1 MVTIP
6 IKGGDE
12 VELRVL
18 RYFLTLAREE
28 SISRAAE
35 ALYITQPTL
44 SRQLAEL
51 EEELGVQL
59 FERGKRKITLT
70 QEGVLLRRR
79 AEEMTELADKTERE
93 LRERSEH
100 LAGVVSV
107 GAAET
112 VAAELLVRAV
122 DSFRTKYP
130 DVTFALDAGIADH
143 VKERLDAGLLDLGLL
158 IEPGDIAK
166 YDFLRL
172 GIDDRCGILM
182 NAAAPLARKQFV
194 TAEDLLGLPVVGP
207 AREGVRQFYRN
218 ALGETFDRLNFIATF
233 NLVNNAAWFARL
245 NVGYVFTIE
254 GTLRHFG
261 VPELCFRPFAPELRQ
276 TTFLVRKKYQPVP
289 RAVQAFIDEV
299 AMLVRHDNA

>member
-1 MVTIP
+1 M
-6 IKGGDE
+6 
-12 VELRVL
+12 ELRVL

-51 EEELGVQL
+51 EEELGVRL
-59 FERGKRKITLT
+59 FERGKRKIELT
-70 QEGVLLRRR
+70 EEGVLLRRR

-93 LRERSEH
+93 LRERTER

-122 DSFRTKYP
+122 DSFRKKYP
-130 DVTFALDAGIADH
+130 EVAFELDAGIADRI
-143 VKERLDAGLLDLGLL
+143 KERIDAGLLDLGLL

-182 NAAAPLARKQFV
+182 NAAAPLAQREFV
-194 TAEDLLGLPVVGP
+194 TAEDLVGLPVVGP
-207 AREGVRQFYRN
+207 AREGIRQFYRN
-218 ALGETFDRLNFIATF
+218 GLGEAFDRLNFIASF
-233 NLVNNAAWFARL
+233 DLVNNAAWFARL

-261 VPELCFRPFAPELRQ
+261 SSELCFRPFCPELRQ
-276 TTFLVRKKYQPVP
+276 STFLVWKKYQPVS
-289 RAVQAFIDEV
+289 RAVRAFIDEV
-299 AMLVRHDNA
+299 AMLARHDNA

>member
-1 MVTIP
+1 M
-6 IKGGDE
+6 
-12 VELRVL
+12 ELRVL

-51 EEELGVQL
+51 EEELGVRL

-70 QEGVLLRRR
+70 EDGLLLRRR

-93 LRERSEH
+93 LRERTER

-112 VAAELLVRAV
+112 VASELLVRAV
-122 DSFRTKYP
+122 DSFRRKYP
-130 DVTFALDAGIADH
+130 DVTFELDAGIADR
-143 VKERLDAGLLDLGLL
+143 VKERIDAGLLDLGLL

-166 YDFLRL
+166 YDFVRL

-182 NAAAPLARKQFV
+182 NASAPLAQKQSV

-218 ALGETFDRLNFIATF
+218 ALGETFDQLNFIATF

-261 VPELCFRPFAPELRQ
+261 TPDLCFRPFSPELRQ
-276 TTFLVRKKYQPVP
+276 STFLVWKKYQPVS
-289 RAVQAFIDEV
+289 RAVTKFIEHLKKNVDPV
-299 AMLVRHDNA
+299 GGLL

>member
-59 FERGKRKITLT
+59 FERGKRRITLT

-276 TTFLVRKKYQPVP
+276 TTFLVWKKYQPVP

-299 AMLVRHDNA
+299 AMLARHDNA

>member
-1 MVTIP
+1 M
-6 IKGGDE
+6 
-12 VELRVL
+12 ELRVL

-28 SISRAAE
+28 SISRAAD

-51 EEELGVQL
+51 EEELGVRL

-70 QEGVLLRRR
+70 EEGVLLRRR

-93 LRERSEH
+93 LRKSSEQF
-100 LAGVVSV
+100 AGVVSI

-122 DSFRTKYP
+122 DSLRKKYP
-130 DVTFALDAGIADH
+130 EVTFQLDAGIADH
-143 VKERLDAGLLDLGLL
+143 VKERIDAGLLDLGLL

-182 NAAAPLARKQFV
+182 NASASLAEKEYV
-194 TAEDLLGLPVVGP
+194 TVEDLDGLPVVGP

-218 ALGETFDRLNFIATF
+218 ALGEKFDKLNMIATF

-261 VPELCFRPFAPELRQ
+261 TPDLCFRPFYPELRQ
-276 TTFLVRKKYQPVP
+276 STFFVWKKYQPLS

-299 AMLVRHDNA
+299 SMLIRHKDA

>member
-1 MVTIP
+1 M
-6 IKGGDE
+6 
-12 VELRVL
+12 ELRVL

-28 SISRAAE
+28 SISRAAD

-51 EEELGVQL
+51 EEELGVRL

-70 QEGVLLRRR
+70 EEGVLLRRR

-93 LRERSEH
+93 LRKSSEQF
-100 LAGVVSV
+100 AGVVSI

-122 DSFRTKYP
+122 DSLRKKYP
-130 DVTFALDAGIADH
+130 EVTFQLDAGIADH
-143 VKERLDAGLLDLGLL
+143 VKERIDAGLLDLGLL
-158 IEPGDIAK
+158 IEPGDITK

-182 NAAAPLARKQFV
+182 NASAPLAEKEYV
-194 TAEDLLGLPVVGP
+194 TVEDLDGLPVVGP
-207 AREGVRQFYRN
+207 AREGVKQFYRN
-218 ALGETFDRLNFIATF
+218 ALGEKFDKLNMIATF

-261 VPELCFRPFAPELRQ
+261 TPDLCFRPFYPELRQ
-276 TTFLVRKKYQPVP
+276 SAFLVWKKYQPIS

-299 AMLVRHDNA
+299 SMLIRHEDA

>member
-1 MVTIP
+1 M
-6 IKGGDE
+6 
-12 VELRVL
+12 ELRVL

-44 SRQLAEL
+44 SRQLSDL
-51 EEELGVQL
+51 EAELGVQL
-59 FERGKRKITLT
+59 FTRGKRKITLT
-70 QEGVLLRRR
+70 EEGVLLRRR

-93 LRERSEH
+93 LRARTER

-112 VAAELLVRAV
+112 YASELLVRAI
-122 DSFRTKYP
+122 DSFRKKYP
-130 DVTFALDAGIADH
+130 DVTFQLDAGIADH
-143 VKERLDAGLLDLGLL
+143 VKERIDAGLLDLGLL

-172 GIDDRCGILM
+172 GVEDRCGILM
-182 NAAAPLARKQFV
+182 NASAPLAEREYV
-194 TAEDLLGLPVVGP
+194 TVQDLAGLPVVGP

-218 ALGETFDRLNFIATF
+218 ALGEAFDRLNFIASF

-245 NVGYVFTIE
+245 GTGYVFTIE

-261 VPELCFRPFAPELRQ
+261 TPDLVFRPFRPELHQ
-276 TTFLVRKKYQPVP
+276 STFLVWKKYQPLS
-289 RAVQAFIDEV
+289 RAVQAFIEEM

>member
-1 MVTIP
+1 M
-6 IKGGDE
+6 
-12 VELRVL
+12 ELRVL

-51 EEELGVQL
+51 EEELGVRL
-59 FERGKRKITLT
+59 FERGKRKIELT
-70 QEGVLLRRR
+70 EEGVLLRRR

-93 LRERSEH
+93 LRERTER

-122 DSFRTKYP
+122 DSFRKKYP
-130 DVTFALDAGIADH
+130 EVTFELDAGIADRI
-143 VKERLDAGLLDLGLL
+143 KERIDAGLLDLGLL

-182 NAAAPLARKQFV
+182 NAAAPLAQREFV
-194 TAEDLLGLPVVGP
+194 TAEDLVGLPVV
-207 AREGVRQFYRN
+207 
-218 ALGETFDRLNFIATF
+218 
-233 NLVNNAAWFARL
+233 LVNNAAWFARL

-261 VPELCFRPFAPELRQ
+261 SSELCFRPFCPELRQ
-276 TTFLVRKKYQPVP
+276 STFLVWKKYQPVS
-289 RAVQAFIDEV
+289 RAVRAFIDEV
-299 AMLVRHDNA
+299 AMLARHDNA

>member
-1 MVTIP
+1 M
-6 IKGGDE
+6 
-12 VELRVL
+12 ELRVL
-18 RYFLTLAREE
+18 RYFLTVVREE

-35 ALYITQPTL
+35 ALFITQPTL

-51 EEELGVQL
+51 EEELGVKL
-59 FERGKRKITLT
+59 FERGKRKIALT
-70 QEGVLLRRR
+70 EEGVLLRRR

-93 LRERSEH
+93 LRERTER
-100 LAGVVSV
+100 LAGTVSI

-122 DSFRTKYP
+122 DSFRKKYP
-130 DVTFALDAGIADH
+130 EVTFRLDAGIADH
-143 VKERLDAGLLDLGLL
+143 VKERIDAGLLDLGLL

-182 NAAAPLARKQFV
+182 NSAAPLAQKECV
-194 TAEDLLGLPVVGP
+194 TVEDLVGLPVVGP

-218 ALGETFDRLNFIATF
+218 ALGESFDRLNFIATF

-261 VPELCFRPFAPELRQ
+261 APELCFRPFAPDLRQ
-276 TTFLVRKKYQPVP
+276 SAFLVWKKYQPVP
-289 RAVQAFIDEV
+289 RAVQAFIDEI
-299 AMLVRHDNA
+299 AMLVRHDGA

>member
-1 MVTIP
+1 M
-6 IKGGDE
+6 
-12 VELRVL
+12 ELRVL

-51 EEELGVQL
+51 EEELGVRL

-70 QEGVLLRRR
+70 EDGLLLRRR

-93 LRERSEH
+93 LRERTER

-112 VAAELLVRAV
+112 VASELLVRAV
-122 DSFRTKYP
+122 DSFRRKYP
-130 DVTFALDAGIADH
+130 DVTFELDAGIADR
-143 VKERLDAGLLDLGLL
+143 VKERIDAGLLDLGLL

-166 YDFLRL
+166 YDFVRL

-182 NAAAPLARKQFV
+182 NASAPLAQKQSV
-194 TAEDLLGLPVVGP
+194 TSEDLLGLPVVGP

-218 ALGETFDRLNFIATF
+218 ALGETFDQLNFIATF

-261 VPELCFRPFAPELRQ
+261 TPDLCFRPFSPELRQ
-276 TTFLVRKKYQPVP
+276 STFLVWKKYQPVS
-289 RAVQAFIDEV
+289 RAVRAFIEEL
-299 AMLVRHDNA
+299 AMLARHDGA

>member
-1 MVTIP
+1 M
-6 IKGGDE
+6 
-12 VELRVL
+12 ELRVL

-70 QEGVLLRRR
+70 EEGVLLRRR

-93 LRERSEH
+93 LRERTER
-100 LAGVVSV
+100 LAGVVSI
-107 GAAET
+107 GAAES
-112 VAAELLVRAV
+112 VASEHLVRAI
-122 DSFRTKYP
+122 DSFRKKYP
-130 DVTFALDAGIADH
+130 EVTFEVLSGIADR

-182 NAAAPLARKQFV
+182 NAAAPLANKEFV

-218 ALGETFDRLNFIATF
+218 GLGEAFDRLNFVASF
-233 NLVNNAAWFARL
+233 DLVNNAAWFARL
-245 NVGYVFTIE
+245 NAAYVFTIE

-261 VPELCFRPFAPELRQ
+261 VPELVFRPFRPELRQ
-276 TTFLVRKKYQPVP
+276 STFLVWKKYQPLS
-289 RAVQAFIDEV
+289 RAVQAFIEEFP
-299 AMLVRHDNA
+299 MLTRHDDV

>member
-1 MVTIP
+1 M
-6 IKGGDE
+6 
-12 VELRVL
+12 ELRVL

-51 EEELGVQL
+51 EEELGVRL
-59 FERGKRKITLT
+59 FERGKRKIELT
-70 QEGVLLRRR
+70 EEGVLLRRR

-93 LRERSEH
+93 LRERTER

-122 DSFRTKYP
+122 DSFRKKYP
-130 DVTFALDAGIADH
+130 EVTFELDAGIADRI
-143 VKERLDAGLLDLGLL
+143 KERIDAGLLDLGLL

-182 NAAAPLARKQFV
+182 NAAAPLAQREFV
-194 TAEDLLGLPVVGP
+194 TAEDLVGLSVVGP
-207 AREGVRQFYRN
+207 AREGIRQFYRN
-218 ALGETFDRLNFIATF
+218 GLGEAFDRLNFIASF
-233 NLVNNAAWFARL
+233 DLVNNAAWFARL

-261 VPELCFRPFAPELRQ
+261 SSELCFRPFCPELRQ
-276 TTFLVRKKYQPVP
+276 STFLVWKKYQPVS
-289 RAVQAFIDEV
+289 RAVRAFIDEV
-299 AMLVRHDNA
+299 AMLARHDNA

>member
-1 MVTIP
+1 M
-6 IKGGDE
+6 
-12 VELRVL
+12 ELRVL

-28 SISRAAE
+28 SISRTAE

-51 EEELGVQL
+51 EEELGVRL
-59 FERGKRKITLT
+59 FERGKRKIELT
-70 QEGVLLRRR
+70 EEGVLLRRR

-93 LRERSEH
+93 LRERTER

-122 DSFRTKYP
+122 DSFRKKYP
-130 DVTFALDAGIADH
+130 EVTFELDAGIADRI
-143 VKERLDAGLLDLGLL
+143 KERIDAGLLDLGLL

-182 NAAAPLARKQFV
+182 NAAAPLAQREFV
-194 TAEDLLGLPVVGP
+194 TAEDLVGLPVVGP
-207 AREGVRQFYRN
+207 AREGIRQFYRN
-218 ALGETFDRLNFIATF
+218 GLGEAFDRLNFIASF
-233 NLVNNAAWFARL
+233 DLVNNAAWFARL

-261 VPELCFRPFAPELRQ
+261 SSELCFRPFCPELRQ
-276 TTFLVRKKYQPVP
+276 STFLVWKKYQPVS
-289 RAVQAFIDEV
+289 RAVRAFIDEV
-299 AMLVRHDNA
+299 AMLARHDNA

>member
-1 MVTIP
+1 M
-6 IKGGDE
+6 
-12 VELRVL
+12 ELRVL

-28 SISRAAE
+28 SISRAADV
-35 ALYITQPTL
+35 LYITQPTL

-51 EEELGVQL
+51 EEELGVRL

-70 QEGVLLRRR
+70 EEGVLLRRR

-93 LRERSEH
+93 LRKSSEQF
-100 LAGVVSV
+100 AGVVSI

-122 DSFRTKYP
+122 DSLRKKYP
-130 DVTFALDAGIADH
+130 EVTFQLDAGIADH
-143 VKERLDAGLLDLGLL
+143 VKERIDAGLLDLGLL

-182 NAAAPLARKQFV
+182 NASAPLAEKEYV
-194 TAEDLLGLPVVGP
+194 TVEDLDGLPVVGP
-207 AREGVRQFYRN
+207 AREGVKQFYRN
-218 ALGETFDRLNFIATF
+218 ALGEKFDKLNMIAAF

-245 NVGYVFTIE
+245 NAAYVFTIE

-261 VPELCFRPFAPELRQ
+261 VPDLCFRPFRPELRQ
-276 TTFLVRKKYQPVP
+276 PTFLVWKKYQPLARP
-289 RAVQAFIDEV
+289 VQAFVEEMT
-299 AMLVRHDNA
+299 MLARHDNA

>member
-1 MVTIP
+1 M
-6 IKGGDE
+6 
-12 VELRVL
+12 ELRVL

-51 EEELGVQL
+51 EEELGVRL
-59 FERGKRKITLT
+59 FERGKRKIELT
-70 QEGVLLRRR
+70 EEGVLLRRR

-93 LRERSEH
+93 LRERTER

-122 DSFRTKYP
+122 DSFRKKYP
-130 DVTFALDAGIADH
+130 EVTFELDAGIADRI
-143 VKERLDAGLLDLGLL
+143 KERIDAGLLDLGLL
-158 IEPGDIAK
+158 VEPGDIAK

-182 NAAAPLARKQFV
+182 NAAAPLAQREFV
-194 TAEDLLGLPVVGP
+194 TAEDLVGLPVVGP
-207 AREGVRQFYRN
+207 AREGIRQFYRN
-218 ALGETFDRLNFIATF
+218 GLGEAFDRLNFIASF
-233 NLVNNAAWFARL
+233 DLVNNVAWFARL

-261 VPELCFRPFAPELRQ
+261 SSELCFRPFCPELRQ
-276 TTFLVRKKYQPVP
+276 STFLVWKKYQPVS
-289 RAVQAFIDEV
+289 RAVRAFIDEV
-299 AMLVRHDNA
+299 AMLARHDNA

>member
-276 TTFLVRKKYQPVP
+276 TTFLVWKKYQPVP

-299 AMLVRHDNA
+299 AMLARHDNA

>member
-1 MVTIP
+1 M
-6 IKGGDE
+6 
-12 VELRVL
+12 ELRVL

-28 SISRAAE
+28 SISRAAD

-51 EEELGVQL
+51 EEELGVRL

-70 QEGVLLRRR
+70 EEGVLLRRR

-93 LRERSEH
+93 LRKSSEQI
-100 LAGVVSV
+100 AGVVSI

-122 DSFRTKYP
+122 DSLRKKYP
-130 DVTFALDAGIADH
+130 EVTFQLDAGIADH
-143 VKERLDAGLLDLGLL
+143 VKERIDAGLLDLGLL

-166 YDFLRL
+166 YDFVRL

-182 NAAAPLARKQFV
+182 NASAPLAEKEYV
-194 TAEDLLGLPVVGP
+194 TVDDLAGLPVVGP
-207 AREGVRQFYRN
+207 AREGVKQFYRN
-218 ALGETFDRLNFIATF
+218 ALGEKFDKLNMIATF

-261 VPELCFRPFAPELRQ
+261 TPDLCFRPFYPELRQ
-276 TTFLVRKKYQPVP
+276 STFLVWKKYQPLS

-299 AMLVRHDNA
+299 SMLIRHEDA

>member
-276 TTFLVRKKYQPVP
+276 TTFLVWKKYQPVP

-299 AMLVRHDNA
+299 AMLAWHDNA